1 MKVVLDSN
9 VVMTGFLWPGICTQ
23 FFDLANAGRI
33 EPFTSRDLIDE
44 IREVLYRPKHAHHVA
59 RTGFTAEQLIDQYQR
74 FAKPI
79 PARKF
84 TKQICRDADDDVVL
98 ACALAAKADVI
109 VTGDKDLIVLHPW
122 NGIQILSPADA
133 LQWLTSST

>member
-9 VVMTGFLWPGICTQ
+9 VVMAGFLWPGICTQ

-59 RTGFTAEQLIDQYQR
+59 RTGFTAEQLIANTSVSPSLFPLANSPSKFVAMR
-74 FAKPI
+74 TMMPCWLVHW
-79 PARKF
+79 PRKR
-84 TKQICRDADDDVVL
+84 T
-98 ACALAAKADVI
+98 
-109 VTGDKDLIVLHPW
+109 
-122 NGIQILSPADA
+122 
-133 LQWLTSST
+133 